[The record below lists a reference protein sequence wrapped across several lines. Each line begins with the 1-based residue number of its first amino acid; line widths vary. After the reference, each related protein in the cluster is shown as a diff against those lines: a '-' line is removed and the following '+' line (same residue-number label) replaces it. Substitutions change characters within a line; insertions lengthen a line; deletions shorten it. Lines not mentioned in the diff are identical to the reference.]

1 MKVSTILLTAAIGL
15 ALGGCSASCLKNA
28 KVGGEITPVNEREVK
43 LGSIKPEVSF
53 EFKECCPS
61 PQDEANLD
69 KIKGMS
75 ADWLEKYLKDEVT
88 KDEYNEKARE
98 IVSVMS
104 QIQNQCSVKRTD
116 TPAAPAGDAW
126 KQLDS
131 FVKATGG

>member
-1 MKVSTILLTAAIGL
+1 MKISAILLTAVACL
-15 ALGGCSASCLKNA
+15 ALGGCANCLKNA

-43 LGSIKPEVSF
+43 LGTIKPEVSF

-61 PQDEANLD
+61 TQDEANLD
-69 KIKGMS
+69 KVKGMS
-75 ADWLEKYLKDEVT
+75 AGWLEKYLKGEVS

-116 TPAAPAGDAW
+116 APPSATGDAW
-126 KQLDS
+126 KGLDA
-131 FVKATGG
+131 FVKANS